1 MPAKP
6 TLPRLG
12 IADKAFRYRPAVA
25 TDIRKTFARLKR
37 EAAEAQRLATSGQ
50 QALALELELPDTVVA
65 LPARAG
71 RGAA

>member
-37 EAAEAQRLATSGQ
+37 EADQAQRLATTGQ
-50 QALALELELPDTVVA
+50 QTLALELPDTVVA